1 MTLLKPGKDIP
12 IPSVRPK
19 PGPGRPAG
27 PASLGVPSLPSVS
40 KQAGDALPPGSP
52 AVPSPVPPNRS
63 TYGLEVSGVVL
74 SLVWALLILGY
85 LMLSP
90 PGDEAQTSG
99 LVMTVLM
106 VFLPLAVIWGA
117 VITLRSVRELRAEAA
132 RLQATVEAMRTS
144 YVQTQS
150 QIAAPGAGKSA
161 VERKIDEIAAVTRQ
175 AETVLATFS
184 SRRDTALTVPSADR
198 KVALTRPA
206 PDPMAEQP
214 TLALGTPAEDLR
226 PPLSVSDFV
235 RALQFPETPED
246 REGFRA
252 LRLALEDRVVA
263 KLIRAAQDVLT
274 LLSQDGIYMDDLTP
288 EPARPDL
295 WRRFS
300 GGERGRSMA
309 GLGGIRDRSALTLTA
324 ARMKADPV
332 FRDAAHHFLRHFDRT
347 FSDFEPNCTDAEL
360 ADLGNTRTARA
371 FMLFGRVTGIFD

>member
-1 MTLLKPGKDIP
+1 MALLKPGKTVP
-12 IPSVRPK
+12 RPSLGPK
-19 PGPGRPAG
+19 PGPAVGTVPA
-27 PASLGVPSLPSVS
+27 PSLVLAPDAAAEPVTDPQPGLPTQS
-40 KQAGDALPPGSP
+40 KYALELS
-52 AVPSPVPPNRS
+52 A
-63 TYGLEVSGVVL
+63 VVL
-74 SLVWALLILGY
+74 SLIWALSILGY
-85 LMLSP
+85 VMLSP
-90 PGDEAQTSG
+90 PGDDAQTAG

-106 VFLPLAVIWGA
+106 VFLPLAVIWGV

-150 QIAAPGAGKSA
+150 QLTPAQGKSA
-161 VERKIDEIAAVTRQ
+161 VERKIDEIAASTRQ

-184 SRRDTALTVPSADR
+184 SRRDATLTVPSADR
-198 KVALTRPA
+198 KVALSKPA
-206 PDPMAEQP
+206 PDPQAEQP

-226 PPLSVSDFV
+226 PPLTISDFV
-235 RALQFPETPED
+235 RALQFPETPDD

-252 LRLALEDRVVA
+252 LRVALEDRVVA

-288 EPARPDL
+288 EQARPDL
-295 WRRFS
+295 WRRFAA
-300 GGERGRSMA
+300 GERGRSMA

-332 FRDAAHHFLRHFDRT
+332 FRDAAHHFLRHFDKT
-347 FSDFEPNCTDAEL
+347 FTDFEPMASDADL

-371 FMLFGRVTGIFD
+371 FMLFGRVTGVFD